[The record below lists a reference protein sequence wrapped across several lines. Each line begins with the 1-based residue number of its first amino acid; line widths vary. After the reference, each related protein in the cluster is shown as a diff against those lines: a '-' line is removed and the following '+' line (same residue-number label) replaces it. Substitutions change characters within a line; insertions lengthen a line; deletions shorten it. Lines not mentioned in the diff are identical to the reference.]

1 MSFAEKITG
10 LLARPNQAEQMGGID
25 APWYMKY
32 GGRLLGI
39 VGAFFCILFGLWNV
53 VGILLLNVSCLI
65 SGIIQ
70 MVVGFV
76 VMALEAPCCFFC
88 IEYVNDISNK
98 VEARPLWNRAAFY
111 CAIALPPIILC
122 PGLGSIFAC
131 GLIFGTGVIYGLMG
145 LGRKASADEMRQAA
159 VQSGLAGTP
168 TGATTNDRAS
178 IVNNAQP
185 FSFTGAVGTDSNV

>member
-10 LLARPNQAEQMGGID
+10 LMARPNQPDQMNGPD

-39 VGAFFCILFGLWNV
+39 VGAFFCILFGLYNIIS
-53 VGILLLNVSCLI
+53 ILFLNVSCLV

-70 MVVGFV
+70 MVVGFI
-76 VMALEAPCCFFC
+76 VMALEAPCCFIC
-88 IEYVNDISNK
+88 IEHVNDLATK

-111 CAIALPPIILC
+111 CVIALPPIILC

-131 GLIFGTGVIYGLMG
+131 GLVFGTGVIYGLMG
-145 LGRKASADEMRQAA
+145 LGKKASAEQMRQAA

-168 TGATTNDRAS
+168 TVSDRAS

>member
-10 LLARPNQAEQMGGID
+10 LLARPNQPNQIDGTD

-39 VGAFFCILFGLWNV
+39 VGAFFCVLFGLWNIV
-53 VGILLLNVSCLI
+53 SIIFLNVSCLI

-70 MVVGFV
+70 MVVGFI
-76 VMALEAPCCFFC
+76 VMGLEAPCCFFC
-88 IEYVNDISNK
+88 IDYVNEVSNK

-111 CAIALPPIILC
+111 CLIALPPIILC
-122 PGLGSIFAC
+122 PGLSSIFAC
-131 GLIFGTGVIYGLMG
+131 GLVFGTGVIYGLMG
-145 LGRKASADEMRQAA
+145 LGKKASVEEMRQAA

-168 TGATTNDRAS
+168 TGTTTSDRAS